1 MRIVAVFIL
10 THVALAC
17 FSQSRETFHLIQYDA
32 PSGWT
37 YTSTEPVRQYT
48 LANGNAYCVITLYPS
63 MPAATQELDD
73 FWQEWTGRV
82 LAMGTTQNTVKP
94 MSGVTAQGIK
104 YVEGGAN
111 LLLKDGI
118 NNVYAHLVV
127 LRIGAMRQSI
137 VYGSA
142 TQFMT
147 TLYQQPL
154 SGFFASLSQAEIQ
167 ATASPVQGTQKII
180 TVGESPGSV
189 TSNNGTFYHG
199 SEAVFVGPSTGNK
212 PVYLY
217 LFPDNHFQW
226 GYYQR
231 GYFNYNRSQEL
242 QTTPSFCGTYTRNG
256 NNIRLN
262 FADNSGYHPEY
273 TVDAKGN
280 LQSHSNN
287 YMLIKFPGITSKQ
300 LKGTY
305 TADAYGVTPPQATFY
320 LNGRFED
327 NALLCMGLQVD
338 YSLPLDQADRLS
350 AENRIPGTGNYRIV
364 DHSLILNY
372 DDGRNRQLLLY
383 IYEEEAGKPSP
394 RLMMLTGVALKLVK
408 E

>member
-1 MRIVAVFIL
+1 MRILSVFIL
-10 THVALAC
+10 THLALAC
-17 FSQSRETFHLIQYDA
+17 FPQATETFHLIQYDA

-37 YTSTEPVRQYT
+37 YTPNDLFRQYT
-48 LANGNAYCVITLYPS
+48 STNGNAYCVITLYPS
-63 MPAATQELDD
+63 MPAAPQELDD
-73 FWQEWTGRV
+73 FWQEWTSRM
-82 LAMGTTQNTVKP
+82 LAIGTTQNTVKP
-94 MSGVTAQGIK
+94 MSGVTAKGIK

-137 VYGSA
+137 VYASA
-142 TQFMT
+142 NKFMT
-147 TLYQQPL
+147 NLYQQPL
-154 SGFFASLSQAEIQ
+154 STFFASLSQAEKQ
-167 ATASPVQGTQKII
+167 DAVSPVQETQKI
-180 TVGESPGSV
+180 TAAVESPGSA

-199 SEAVFVGPSTGNK
+199 SEAVYVGPSTGNK

-226 GYYQR
+226 GYYQV
-231 GYFNYNRSQEL
+231 GYFNYNRAKEL

-287 YMLIKFPGITSKQ
+287 YTLIKFPGLTGKQ
-300 LKGTY
+300 IKGTY
-305 TADAYGVTPPQATFY
+305 TADAYGVKPPQATFY

-327 NALLCMGLQVD
+327 NALLCMGQQVD
-338 YSLPLDQADRLS
+338 YSLPLDQADRQM
-350 AENRIPGTGNYRIV
+350 AENKIPGTGNYRIV

-372 DDGRNRQLLLY
+372 DDGRKRQLLLY
-383 IYEEEAGKPSP
+383 IFEEEAGKPSP
-394 RLMMLTGVALKLVK
+394 SLMMLAGIPLKLVK